1 MPDYQ
6 SAYRPNH
13 SCESAMVKLVNDSLW
28 NMEHQK
34 LTMIVATDLSAA
46 FDTVDYDI
54 TLEVLQKRYGI
65 DGTAL
70 SWFYSYLRPRL
81 CTVAI
86 NNSFSNTRELFQSV
100 PQGSSLGP
108 VVYSSY
114 AITLQTGIPITVSI
128 HRYADNHI
136 FKCSYPCVY
145 SWIRWWSYLQVFL
158 PLCLFMDTLMI
169 ISSSVPTPVS
179 IHGYA
184 DDHIFKCSYPCVYSW
199 IRWWSYL
206 QVFLP
211 LCLFM
216 DTLIIISSSVP
227 FIHIIRIS
235 WVRSAV
241 FQSS

>member
-13 SCESAMVKLVNDSLW
+13 SCESAMVKLVNDLLW

-70 SWFYSYLRPRL
+70 SWFDSYLRPRF
-81 CTVAI
+81 CKVAI

-114 AITLQTGIPITVSI
+114 ARTLQTVIPTTVS
-128 HRYADNHI
+128 
-136 FKCSYPCVY
+136 
-145 SWIRWWSYLQVFL
+145 
-158 PLCLFMDTLMI
+158 T
-169 ISSSVPTPVS
+169 S

-199 IRWWSYL
+199 IR
-206 QVFLP
+206 
-211 LCLFM
+211 
-216 DTLIIISSSVP
+216 
-227 FIHIIRIS
+227 
-235 WVRSAV
+235 
-241 FQSS
+241 